1 MVTGAAML
9 AWCAWVL
16 VDASRS
22 QQAGRR
28 SLESVSLAYSA
39 DSPSGLAAPAGVV
52 ADARATPR
60 GSAIATLTISRIGL
74 SAVVLH
80 GSDARTLR
88 RGPGHVERT
97 AFPGEQGNVVIA
109 GHRDTFFR
117 PLRRIQVGDDIV
129 LETPRGRFEY
139 RVSSLRVTTSD
150 DLGVLEQAGRDVL
163 TLITC
168 YPFNL
173 VGSAPDRFVVRATRR
188 MDPAPGTPSATETQQ
203 QAVDPAQAAP
213 VVDEAALVRG
223 AIERF
228 RTTYN
233 ARLVSHGELRGRGLL
248 QLQRCQVVVT
258 GPVASAACG
267 ASSEASDD
275 GTAHGWTFTLARD
288 GAGWAIRS
296 VAID

>member
-1 MVTGAAML
+1 ML

-16 VDASRS
+16 ADASRS
-22 QQAGRR
+22 QQAGLRL
-28 SLESVSLAYSA
+28 LESASLAYSVEA
-39 DSPSGLAAPAGVV
+39 PSGLAAPAGAV
-52 ADARATPR
+52 ADARAMPR
-60 GSAIATLTISRIGL
+60 GSAIATLTISRLGL
-74 SAVVLH
+74 TAVVLH

-117 PLRRIQVGDDIV
+117 PLRRIQVGDDIM

-139 RVSSLRVTTSD
+139 RVSSLRVTRSD
-150 DLGVLEQAGRDVL
+150 DLGVLEQAGLDVL

-173 VGSAPDRFVVRATRR
+173 VGSAPDRFVVLATRR
-188 MDPAPGTPSATETQQ
+188 MDPKPGTPSVPEARRE
-203 QAVDPAQAAP
+203 AVDPPQAAP
-213 VVDEAALVRG
+213 AFDDAALVRG
-223 AIERF
+223 AIGRF

-248 QLQRCQVVVT
+248 ELRGCQVVVT

-267 ASSEASDD
+267 ASSESSDD
-275 GTAHGWTFTLARD
+275 GAAHGWTFTLARD
-288 GAGWAIRS
+288 GTGWAIRS